1 MSAADRMV
9 VRTPDGAYRSVPRRA
24 GLGMIAAGRAQA
36 APMEPATIE
45 VPTDLAELLDAAS
58 TSAPTIE
65 VPTDLA
71 ELLDG
76 DDRDEEPDDEPEDYD
91 DWPDDAEQAVSLPA
105 EPRGNASR
113 AEWAT
118 YAVSLGVEVT
128 DDMTRN
134 KIRDA
139 AQDAAQSLARLPQP
153 ALPGGRLETPE
164 DEPAAE
170 RLADDE
176 DPGTP

>member
-9 VRTPDGAYRSVPRRA
+9 VRTPDGAYKSVPRRQ
-24 GLGMIAAGRAQA
+24 GLGMIAAGRAVRASA
-36 APMEPATIE
+36 APVEPA
-45 VPTDLAELLDAAS
+45 PGDSGDLAELLAVAS
-58 TSAPTIE
+58 TPAPAPEPEQPAEE
-65 VPTDLA
+65 VP
-71 ELLDG
+71 
-76 DDRDEEPDDEPEDYD
+76 EPELPDGESDDYD
-91 DWPDDAEQAVSLPA
+91 DWPDAEPEQAAELPA

-113 AEWAT
+113 QEWAT

-139 AQDAAQSLARLPQP
+139 AQDAAQSLDRLPQP

-176 DPGTP
+176 DPGTR

>member
-9 VRTPDGAYRSVPRRA
+9 VRTLDGSYRSVPRRQ

-36 APMEPATIE
+36 AHSSAATGYTATVDTAGIDPLGPHGDEYQVPVTPQQLVVTPDVAPVAAPVHLVTPEPMLEPA
-45 VPTDLAELLDAAS
+45 
-58 TSAPTIE
+58 
-65 VPTDLA
+65 
-71 ELLDG
+71 
-76 DDRDEEPDDEPEDYD
+76 DD
-91 DWPDDAEQAVSLPA
+91 LPA

-113 AEWAT
+113 QEWAA

-164 DEPAAE
+164 DEPVTE
-170 RLADDE
+170 ESVTDDE
-176 DPGTP
+176 DPGTR